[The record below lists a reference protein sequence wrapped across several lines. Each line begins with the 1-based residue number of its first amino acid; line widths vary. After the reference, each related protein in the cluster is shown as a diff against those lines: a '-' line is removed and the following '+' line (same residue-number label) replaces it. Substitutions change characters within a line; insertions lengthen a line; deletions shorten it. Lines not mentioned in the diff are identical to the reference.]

1 MPALLI
7 KLQNTLEQTEEYN
20 LISPTSS
27 YDDFFLLNRNDSYAF
42 KKQCIIS
49 D

>member
-1 MPALLI
+1 MSALLI

-27 YDDFFLLNRNDSYAF
+27 YDDFFF
-42 KKQCIIS
+42 IKQK
-49 D
+49 